1 MPCRNVETHRAFEG
15 SDWGVRK
22 YRHLA
27 FHIYEDISL
36 ARRMLADIRTLI
48 TTSDEEERRLLRE
61 AEAKLADTIRIFGD
75 ALNAI
80 DDRANTGIRMDQSE
94 GGRDETD

>member
-1 MPCRNVETHRAFEG
+1 MSCRNAEAHRALEG

-22 YRHLA
+22 YYHLA
-27 FHIYEDISL
+27 FHIYKDISL

-75 ALNAI
+75 ALDAI
-80 DDRANTGIRMDQSE
+80 DDRANTGIRLDRRE
-94 GGRDETD
+94 DGCDETD